1 MAGRK
6 KWSRAV
12 WREGDQEEEL
22 VIPSS
27 WIEGKFIRWPNSSS
41 ALAALKDMRKP
52 EKTWQKFNL
61 IKVKFSSDSKK
72 ECDQYDY
79 TTTGETTEEESDI
92 EEEMMPK
99 RRPKKRIFSDFILD
113 GVESTEE
120 ESCGTGSTEKHKK
133 RIELP
138 PPPPLPS
145 LATRRLNSDGSRSPP
160 RSDIVHQRSQSP
172 ASTNRSNQR
181 SVSSSRSYTSE
192 QRSRSPAT
200 SNRSGQRSRSPAT
213 SNRSDQRSRSPATSN
228 RSGQRSR
235 SPATSNRSGQRSRS
249 PATSNR
255 SGQRSRSPATSNRS
269 CQRSRSPATS
279 NRSCQRS
286 RSPATAWSN
295 RCHQQSISPAGSNR
309 SEQRSRSHGS
319 YSRSRSPSWFNTPRQ
334 RSRSPTR
341 ADRSFQHSRSPSA
354 ERSSRSHRRSRT
366 PTRSERSN
374 QSFNSGSLRSTQ
386 SLSTSGRRSKT
397 GSLTVFP
404 LTEEKFQRKTIFL
417 LTEIRDLL
425 QNSQRT
431 EAHSQLPGS
440 EFNFSV
446 VDTIDDLNSV
456 ERSLE
461 DKDFRTKMKTML
473 MKVGGMDEADGVKKC
488 MQRCLSNAMMAR
500 MNLRGNKGKAAF
512 CKTILYA
519 VIKECVLANFPRATE
534 SNIDLVIGK
543 YLKYAPERAGGGGRK
558 EKNDA

>member
-213 SNRSDQRSRSPATSN
+213 SNRSD
-228 RSGQRSR
+228 
-235 SPATSNRSGQRSRS
+235 
-249 PATSNR
+249 
-255 SGQRSRSPATSNRS
+255 
-269 CQRSRSPATS
+269 
-279 NRSCQRS
+279 QRS